1 METLGYIGAL
11 LIGLIL
17 GLIGSGGSVL
27 AVPIFTYLFL
37 LDEKVATAYSLFVV
51 GLTSLVGSINY
62 NLKKLIN
69 WNQVLL
75 FGLPSIISVVLVR
88 YFIMPNIPDIIIS
101 ISGNDISRRILIL
114 GLFSILLI
122 LSSIT
127 MFINKQSKTSGIDL
141 NYFKIASEGF
151 IVGGLTGLIGAGGG
165 FLIIPSL
172 VILGKLPIKEAVGTS
187 LVIISLKSLSG
198 FFFGD
203 VFLIQIDWSLILNFT
218 FISIIGIF
226 IGNYLSVYINAK
238 LLKKIFAVFI
248 FIIGFLIIIN
258 ELLNLQ

>member
-127 MFINKQSKTSGIDL
+127 MFINKQSKTSRIDL